1 MVGMGTEVSTYYI
14 ETFCDIGEELT
25 WLAEYLTNLMTAQ
38 LFHPVSRARM
48 HIVASELV
56 PYPEGKVLIRAEI
69 DVEEFDIEVE
79 I

>member
-56 PYPEGKVLIRAEI
+56 PEGKVLIRAEI